1 MGGRS
6 KIISNSNPAAVVDLS
21 DDADI
26 EDSVDENIF
35 HFLPDNEESD
45 DEEEKGSCE
54 AEIQV
59 IIKKAKMIEKPWRV
73 ASNNTYLRGR
83 GTSRSTYFAEK
94 KKLRN

>member
-6 KIISNSNPAAVVDLS
+6 KIIPNLNPATVVDLS

-45 DEEEKGSCE
+45 EEEKGSSE

-59 IIKKAKMIEKPWRV
+59 IISEDDREAM
-73 ASNNTYLRGR
+73 AGR
-83 GTSRSTYFAEK
+83 Q
-94 KKLRN
+94 

>member
-6 KIISNSNPAAVVDLS
+6 KINSNLSPWAVVDLS

-26 EDSVDENIF
+26 EDSVDENVF

-45 DEEEKGSCE
+45 DEEEKGCTE

-59 IIKKAKMIEKPWRV
+59 IIKEA
-73 ASNNTYLRGR
+73 
-83 GTSRSTYFAEK
+83 
-94 KKLRN
+94 